1 MSRAEQVR
9 PRLVDLAE
17 VEEEG
22 NDALMNW
29 PAAATVVRKPPPEV
43 GAKQVRFAHADEE
56 APAPEP
62 SGGVDASMPAD
73 TAPVEKPFVPVM
85 GAIRERKDDEAPTER
100 RNAPRTSRFRAQR
113 AMDRALDEGV
123 DEHGKPLSAFR
134 RSQLLKARAQSASSS
149 AQHTDAPGL
158 VHKSDTNA
166 AAKAAA
172 LTDAP
177 TAVPPTSAA
186 PMDHSMDAVVPD
198 PTRDPGGGAPPD
210 EMAALLAQISS
221 ENAEKVSQMNYATV
235 EDELRDAISF
245 FGADTLAKLKAR
257 RMDVDAPGT
266 LPADGVSGAS
276 RGSNEATTAG
286 ADAPDAPAPAHDA
299 SAPPTAAQG
308 WPALERRLADV
319 DLDAQRGPTIP
330 VHTSSAAE
338 LEAFR
343 AKYFPQEPEA
353 VNPSLAWTVSED
365 TSGLPPKVRFDFAGV
380 VSWRPGE
387 TRANDA
393 TYLAGLHHHGAQQHA
408 PGYTIDELL
417 HLVQS
422 SVASQRTVALQV
434 LGRICARFP
443 QRLAHGLSGA
453 RWGVQETDPYVTT
466 ALDEDVSVPRANIL
480 LSARWLLNDRHRS
493 VRVAAIQCLAA
504 AVQSV
509 SVLTADDAVAI
520 GAWPVSAPPHIN
532 WLWLAS
538 LHDDARWTPHVQPPY
553 VAESDASYLELVR
566 RNWAATLL
574 QTELL
579 PTLDALAAAHAGLDE
594 AARGAPLASEALETR
609 AALLRLVY
617 ALVVHSAAAA
627 HALPQHTH
635 LVRLVAQRAGTACA
649 WPLSDAASWPDACA
663 LAIVLRSVEA
673 SREAADA
680 LMGQGVLGGV
690 LRYIVL
696 PPVPPQAGA
705 AFEHEQTLLYLA
717 ARIVTALARYGQCST
732 AVRETWHA
740 LQQLGPWAAT
750 SAALAAP
757 AVLDMLAAWTHL
769 AHVAPQH
776 GDLGV
781 NWPAVRAW
789 VAWSVQGVLS
799 ATHAPTLTASLAHL
813 ARWARVA
820 QALEPAAVDGL
831 AQRAEIVAAVDARVA
846 HLGTKVAAH
855 LAALQTAREA
865 HDAAQA
871 QKALDALVAD
881 AQYLGAAT
889 ELMRTT
895 PNWGW
900 KHAHTCSDAQRALLA
915 SDAPEMLSLP
925 VLDVSGLGSAARTVL
940 LALCDA
946 GNVEGLS
953 TGVDRAAKAAEA
965 DDADTPVSADEAEP
979 TASTA
984 ATDALV
990 TLTVLPPQE
999 GALARTVLTALV
1011 QHYDPHLWSVLQP
1024 FLCDAL
1030 ERAGSPPALPFSLVR
1045 ALQYAEAP
1053 PVLAV
1058 PEMPLGMP
1066 EADSVTGADLWQLAA
1081 SGLPLRPDW
1090 VFAALDDLLHSGHAR
1105 ALNRA
1110 NALPPDWDYSE
1121 AEIVRATLQLA
1132 VRVVH
1137 TSLGARLPCL
1147 PQAAHIWL
1155 GIAKVFLLEQEQ
1167 GRGTDAAY
1175 SGAATGRDLY
1185 TTEPVRRLLETLVR
1199 LADCAACAAPTFS
1212 LEAAADAL
1220 RTGVSFYQVYTDLI
1234 GLYDAVS
1241 LGDPLFALALLPPL
1255 AMTYA
1260 PDYRRL
1266 LWSDYAHSLR
1276 TITTP
1281 LEAAPVATGDVAH
1294 EGDASTETDA
1304 LCIPLVRRLHAY
1316 LYPLETDGMVLGC
1329 YAQALLTGQVTEAQ
1343 PLLHRIAVHHVS
1355 GALWA
1360 PLEQW
1365 PGARAAAVAERDAL
1379 GRRVFAALTP
1389 SAVQEALLAY
1399 VPAHVVAGDRAAVR
1413 ARWVS
1418 M

>member
-29 PAAATVVRKPPPEV
+29 PAAATVVRKPPPDV
-43 GAKQVRFAHADEE
+43 GAKQVRFAHAEDKT
-56 APAPEP
+56 PAPDAP
-62 SGGVDASMPAD
+62 SGVDASKPAD
-73 TAPVEKPFVPVM
+73 TVPIEKSFVPVM
-85 GAIRERKDDEAPTER
+85 GAIRERTDEEVPNER
-100 RNAPRTSRFRAQR
+100 RSAPRTSRFRAQR

-134 RSQLLKARAQSASSS
+134 RSQLLKARQQSESSGAKRVNSNELAHKTDTLARAQAPAPSGARTTSPSAS
-149 AQHTDAPGL
+149 
-158 VHKSDTNA
+158 
-166 AAKAAA
+166 
-172 LTDAP
+172 
-177 TAVPPTSAA
+177 TASPEHSVGTS
-186 PMDHSMDAVVPD
+186 MPD
-198 PTRDPGGGAPPD
+198 PSRDPGGGAPPD

-257 RMDVDAPGT
+257 RTDVDAPGT
-266 LPADGVSGAS
+266 MPTDGAS
-276 RGSNEATTAG
+276 SARTRENEAATSAAAVPDTLDAAYGSTTA
-286 ADAPDAPAPAHDA
+286 
-299 SAPPTAAQG
+299 PTAAKG

-319 DLDAQRGPTIP
+319 DLGTQRGPSIP

-353 VNPSLAWTVSED
+353 VNPSLAWMVSDD
-365 TSGLPPKVRFDFAGV
+365 TSGALPKVRFDFSGD

-408 PGYTIDELL
+408 PGYTIEELL

-434 LGRICARFP
+434 LGRICGRTP
-443 QRLAHGLSGA
+443 QRLANGLRGA
-453 RWGVQETDPYVTT
+453 RWGTTETDPYVEA
-466 ALDEDVSVPRANIL
+466 ALDEDVSVPRAHIL

-509 SVLTADDAVAI
+509 SVLTADDAVAL
-520 GAWPVSAPPHIN
+520 GAWPVCAPPRTN

-538 LHDDARWTPHVQPPY
+538 LHDDARWTPHDQPPY

-566 RNWAATLL
+566 RNWAETLL

-594 AARGAPLASEALETR
+594 AARGAPLASEALDTR

-649 WPLSDAASWPDACA
+649 WPLGDATSWPDACA
-663 LAIVLRSVEA
+663 LAILLRCVEA
-673 SREAADA
+673 SREAADV

-696 PPVPPQAGA
+696 PPVPPQTGA
-705 AFEHEQTLLYLA
+705 AFAREQALLYLA
-717 ARIVTALARYGQCST
+717 ARLVTALARYEQCST
-732 AVRETWHA
+732 AVREVWHA

-750 SAALAAP
+750 SEALAAP

-769 AHVAPQH
+769 ALVAPQH

-781 NWPAVRAW
+781 NWPAVRTW
-789 VAWSVQGVLS
+789 VVWSVQGVLS
-799 ATHAPTLTASLAHL
+799 AAPMPTQTAALAHL
-813 ARWARVA
+813 ARWVHVA
-820 QALEPAAVDGL
+820 QALEPVAIDDL
-831 AQRAEIVAAVDARVA
+831 AQRGEIVAVVDARVA
-846 HLGTKVAAH
+846 SLGKELSSR
-855 LAALQTAREA
+855 LAALHTARET
-865 HDAAQA
+865 HNAAQA
-871 QKALDALVAD
+871 QELLNVLMAHG
-881 AQYLGAAT
+881 QYLGAAA
-889 ELMRTT
+889 ELMRAT
-895 PNWGW
+895 PAWGW
-900 KHAHTCSDAQRALLA
+900 QHVQACRDAQRTLLA
-915 SDAPEMLSLP
+915 SDMPAMLGLP
-925 VLDVSGLGSAARTVL
+925 VLDVSGLGSAARIVL
-940 LALCDA
+940 LASCGA
-946 GNVEGLS
+946 GNLEELS
-953 TGVDRAAKAAEA
+953 IGGVQPAKPAEA
-965 DDADTPVSADEAEP
+965 HSEEAEDDTPASDTPVP
-979 TASTA
+979 ASTV

-990 TLTVLPPQE
+990 ALSALPPQE
-999 GALARTVLTALV
+999 GALARTTLKALV

-1030 ERAGSPPALPFSLVR
+1030 ERAGSPPAPPFSLVR
-1045 ALQYAEAP
+1045 ALQYAETP

-1058 PEMPLGMP
+1058 PDMPSGMP

-1090 VFAALDDLLHSGHAR
+1090 AFAALDDLLHSGHAR

-1110 NALPPDWDYSE
+1110 NALPPNWDYSE

-1147 PQAAHIWL
+1147 PQAAQVWL

-1167 GRGTDAAY
+1167 GGGPDGAY

-1185 TTEPVRRLLETLVR
+1185 TTEPVRRLLEMLVR
-1199 LADCAACAAPTFS
+1199 LADCAACAAPMFS

-1220 RTGVSFYQVYTDLI
+1220 RTGVSFYQVYTDLV

-1241 LGDPLFALALLPPL
+1241 LGDPLFALTLLPPL

-1266 LWSDYAHSLR
+1266 LWSDYAHLLR

-1281 LEAAPVATGDVAH
+1281 LDAAPVATGNVAA
-1294 EGDASTETDA
+1294 EDDAKAETDK
-1304 LCIPLVRRLHAY
+1304 LCIPLARRVQAY
-1316 LYPLETDGMVLGC
+1316 LSPLETDVVVLGS

-1343 PLLHRIAVHHVS
+1343 PLLYRIAVHHVS

-1360 PLEQW
+1360 SLEHW
-1365 PGARAAAVAERDAL
+1365 PA
-1379 GRRVFAALTP
+1379 
-1389 SAVQEALLAY
+1389 
-1399 VPAHVVAGDRAAVR
+1399 
-1413 ARWVS
+1413 
-1418 M
+1418 

>member
-29 PAAATVVRKPPPEV
+29 PAAATVVRKPPPDV
-43 GAKQVRFAHADEE
+43 GTKQVRFAHADDE
-56 APAPEP
+56 APAPEAP
-62 SGGVDASMPAD
+62 AGVDASMPAD

-85 GAIRERKDDEAPTER
+85 GAIRERTDDEVPSER

-123 DEHGKPLSAFR
+123 DEHGRPLSAFR
-134 RSQLLKARAQSASSS
+134 RSQLLKARTQPASPGAPRAHAQGLAHSSDIPAAAHAPVHSGARTPAPSAS
-149 AQHTDAPGL
+149 ADAI
-158 VHKSDTNA
+158 
-166 AAKAAA
+166 
-172 LTDAP
+172 
-177 TAVPPTSAA
+177 
-186 PMDHSMDAVVPD
+186 VPD
-198 PTRDPGGGAPPD
+198 PSRDPGGGAPPD
-210 EMAALLAQISS
+210 EMAALLAQVSS

-257 RMDVDAPGT
+257 RTDVDAPGT
-266 LPADGVSGAS
+266 VPTDGAS
-276 RGSNEATTAG
+276 NARTGDNEAARD
-286 ADAPDAPAPAHDA
+286 AADVPHARDAAFDAPTAPMV
-299 SAPPTAAQG
+299 SQG

-319 DLDAQRGPTIP
+319 DLDAQRAPSIP

-365 TSGLPPKVRFDFAGV
+365 TSGAPPKVRFDFAGD

-387 TRANDA
+387 ARANDA

-434 LGRICARFP
+434 LGRICMRTP

-453 RWGVQETDPYVTT
+453 RWETKEADPFVAA
-466 ALDEDVSVPRANIL
+466 ALDEEVSVPRAHIL

-520 GAWPVSAPPHIN
+520 GAWPVCARPHTN

-538 LHDDARWTPHVQPPY
+538 LHDDARWTPHEQPPY

-566 RNWAATLL
+566 RDWAATLL

-579 PTLDALAAAHAGLDE
+579 PTLDALAAAYTGLDE

-609 AALLRLVY
+609 ASLLRLVY

-627 HALPQHTH
+627 YALPQYTH

-649 WPLSDAASWPDACA
+649 WPLGDAASWPDACA
-663 LAIVLRSVEA
+663 LAIVLRCVEA

-705 AFEHEQTLLYLA
+705 AFVREQALLYLA

-781 NWPAVRAW
+781 NWPAVRTW
-789 VAWSVQGVLS
+789 VAWSVQGVLGT
-799 ATHAPTLTASLAHL
+799 AHAPTQTAALAHL

-820 QALEPAAVDGL
+820 QALEPAAVDEL
-831 AQRAEIVAAVDARVA
+831 AQQDEIVAVVDARVA
-846 HLGTKVAAH
+846 ALGKGLDTR
-855 LAALQTAREA
+855 LAALHTAREA

-871 QKALDALVAD
+871 QRMLDGLVAD
-881 AQYLGAAT
+881 GQYLGAAA
-889 ELMRTT
+889 ELMRATAG
-895 PNWGW
+895 WGW
-900 KHAHTCSDAQRALLA
+900 LHVRTCRDAQRALLA
-915 SDAPEMLSLP
+915 SDAPAMLSLP
-925 VLDVSGLGSAARTVL
+925 VLDVNGMGSAARTVL
-940 LALCDA
+940 LASCGA
-946 GNVEGLS
+946 GNVEELNSAAGQP
-953 TGVDRAAKAAEA
+953 AKAMEA
-965 DDADTPVSADEAEP
+965 DNAETEDDNPTTDAPVA
-979 TASTA
+979 ASTA

-990 TLTVLPPQE
+990 TLTALPPQE

-1011 QHYDPHLWSVLQP
+1011 QHFDPHLWSVLQP

-1030 ERAGSPPALPFSLVR
+1030 ERAGSPPAPPFSLVR

-1058 PEMPLGMP
+1058 PDMPLGMP

-1090 VFAALDDLLHSGHAR
+1090 AFAALDDLLHSGHAR

-1110 NALPPDWDYSE
+1110 NALPPNWDYSE

-1137 TSLGARLPCL
+1137 TSLGVRLPCL
-1147 PQAAHIWL
+1147 PQAAHVWL

-1167 GRGTDAAY
+1167 GGGPDGAY

-1185 TTEPVRRLLETLVR
+1185 TTEPVRRLIETLVR
-1199 LADCAACAAPTFS
+1199 LADCAACAAPALS

-1220 RTGVSFYQVYTDLI
+1220 RTGVSFYQVYTDLV

-1241 LGDPLFALALLPPL
+1241 LGDPLFALTLLPPL

-1266 LWSDYAHSLR
+1266 LWSDYAHLLR

-1281 LEAAPVATGDVAH
+1281 LDAAPVATGDVADG
-1294 EGDASTETDA
+1294 GDASEEADA
-1304 LCIPLVRRLHAY
+1304 LCIPLARRLHAY
-1316 LYPLETDGMVLGC
+1316 LFPLETDAMVLGS

-1343 PLLHRIAVHHVS
+1343 PLLHHIAVHHVG

-1360 PLEQW
+1360 SLEHW
-1365 PGARAAAVAERDAL
+1365 PGARSLAVAERDAL
-1379 GRRVFAALTP
+1379 GRRVFAASTP
-1389 SAVQEALLAY
+1389 SVVQEALFAY
-1399 VPAHVVAGDRAAVR
+1399 VPADVIPGDRAAVR

-1418 M
+1418 T